1 MRWFP
6 YCFFHFRAKII
17 ERRRAVELLGH
28 WLRAL
33 ITEDPARARDM
44 VTDLAG
50 FLRHALDHDLL
61 TRVTLGEELAALDRY
76 LALEHMR
83 FEDRLRVH
91 QEILSELLRALLPPM
106 MLQTLVENGLKH
118 GIATLSGG
126 GEIAIT
132 AVRQGG
138 YSKST
143 Y

>member
-28 WLRAL
+28 WPRAL

-76 LALEHMR
+76 LALEHIR

-91 QEILSELLRALLPPM
+91 QEIPSELLRAQLPPM
-106 MLQTLVENGLKH
+106 MLQTLVENGLKQ